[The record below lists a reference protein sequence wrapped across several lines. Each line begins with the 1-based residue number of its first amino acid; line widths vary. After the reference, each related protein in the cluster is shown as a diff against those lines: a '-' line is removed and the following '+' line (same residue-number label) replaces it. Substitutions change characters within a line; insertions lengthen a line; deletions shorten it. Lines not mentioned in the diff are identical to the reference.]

1 MAASASR
8 KVLEKLGGST
18 LAVYD
23 ITLTDVTEFDFATA
37 NHGFRNIISAHFNNE
52 TTEGD
57 GLLQKNVTVAAAAS
71 LGNIALSGFTS
82 GDVVTVTI
90 IGN

>member
-8 KVLEKLGGST
+8 KVLEVLGNT
-18 LAVYD
+18 RLAVFD
-23 ITLTDVTEFDFATA
+23 VTLDSVTEFDFSTDD
-37 NHGFRNIISAHFNNE
+37 HGFRNIVAAHFNNE

-57 GLLQKNVTVAAAAS
+57 GLLQKNKLVAGTAS
-71 LGNIALSGFTS
+71 IGNIALSGFTS

>member
-1 MAASASR
+1 MAASVSR

-18 LAVYD
+18 VAVFD
-23 ITLTDVTEFDFATA
+23 ITLTDVTEYDFSTA
-37 NHGFRNIISAHFNNE
+37 AHGFRNIIAAHFNNE

-57 GLLQKNVTVAAAAS
+57 GLLEKNKLVDNTAS
-71 LGNIALSGFTS
+71 IGNIALSGFTS
-82 GDVVTVTI
+82 GDVVTVTV